1 MYPSRPSL
9 LHGESRRGVW
19 SHASRHAR
27 LSVRTYGVPA
37 CLRLC
42 VGAQTPTVHV
52 HNKSRLFVLSSKLF
66 CGLVPVHD
74 LSRLSPH
81 FRPTRRPIEGFFATK
96 IFPVRC
102 VGQRDVCARCVE
114 QQQQQSRRRPRAAVR
129 WRRGRSIGRRRR
141 SGAEGSAGVTKSKAR
156 VRLLSC
162 PQQASRS
169 HNQRS
174 HSVQFHAS
182 SLITS
187 GCQLRLQGGQHP
199 SHVSHPF
206 PNSAC
211 RQP

>member
-52 HNKSRLFVLSSKLF
+52 HNKSRLFVLSSKLAFLRTSSSSRPFKSESAIPPNKAPNRRLF
-66 CGLVPVHD
+66 CDENFSSTLCWAARRHD
-74 LSRLSPH
+74 
-81 FRPTRRPIEGFFATK
+81 
-96 IFPVRC
+96 V
-102 VGQRDVCARCVE
+102 ARAR
-114 QQQQQSRRRPRAAVR
+114 Q

>member
-1 MYPSRPSL
+1 MRNVPLSA
-9 LHGESRRGVW
+9 ESAARRVPTRRVVTRLAPRTALCPNIRSACLPAAARRGA
-19 SHASRHAR
+19 H
-27 LSVRTYGVPA
+27 TYST
-37 CLRLC
+37 
-42 VGAQTPTVHV
+42 QV
-52 HNKSRLFVLSSKLF
+52 HNKSRLFVLSSKLAF
-66 CGLVPVHD
+66 LRTSSS
-74 LSRLSPH
+74 SRPFKIESALP
-81 FRPTRRPIEGFFATK
+81 PNKAPNRRLCSRK
-96 IFPVRC
+96 NFPNRC
-102 VGQRDVCARCVE
+102 VGQRDVA
-114 QQQQQSRRRPRAAVR
+114 RAAVR

>member
-1 MYPSRPSL
+1 MRNVPLSA
-9 LHGESRRGVW
+9 ESAARRVPTRRVVTRLAPRTAFCPNIRSACLPAAVRRG
-19 SHASRHAR
+19 AN
-27 LSVRTYGVPA
+27 TYST
-37 CLRLC
+37 
-42 VGAQTPTVHV
+42 QV
-52 HNKSRLFVLSSKLF
+52 HNKSRLFVLSSKLAF
-66 CGLVPVHD
+66 LRT
-74 LSRLSPH
+74 SSSS
-81 FRPTRRPIEGFFATK
+81 RPIKSESAIPPNKAPNRRLFWDENFSSTLCWAA
-96 IFPVRC
+96 R
-102 VGQRDVCARCVE
+102 RHDVARAR
-114 QQQQQSRRRPRAAVR
+114 Q

>member
-1 MYPSRPSL
+1 MRNVPLSA
-9 LHGESRRGVW
+9 ESAARRVPTRRVVTRLAPRTAFCPNIRSACLPAAARRGA
-19 SHASRHAR
+19 H
-27 LSVRTYGVPA
+27 TYST
-37 CLRLC
+37 
-42 VGAQTPTVHV
+42 QV
-52 HNKSRLFVLSSKLF
+52 HNKSRLFVLSSKLAFLRTSSSSRPFKIESAIPPNKAPNRRLF
-66 CGLVPVHD
+66 CDENFSSTL
-74 LSRLSPH
+74 
-81 FRPTRRPIEGFFATK
+81 
-96 IFPVRC
+96 C
-102 VGQRDVCARCVE
+102 VGQRDVTTSPARGI
-114 QQQQQSRRRPRAAVR
+114 R

-162 PQQASRS
+162 PQQASRC
-169 HNQRS
+169 HNQRSRS

>member
-81 FRPTRRPIEGFFATK
+81 FRPLTQQGAQSKAFLRRKFFSTLCWAARRHD
-96 IFPVRC
+96 VARARQSDGEE
-102 VGQRDVCARCVE
+102 VGQ
-114 QQQQQSRRRPRAAVR
+114 SAV
-129 WRRGRSIGRRRR
+129 
-141 SGAEGSAGVTKSKAR
+141 GAEAEPREA
-156 VRLLSC
+156 
-162 PQQASRS
+162 PASRS
-169 HNQRS
+169 RKLEC
-174 HSVQFHAS
+174 AS
-182 SLITS
+182 SVARSRQAAATTR
-187 GCQLRLQGGQHP
+187 GATAC
-199 SHVSHPF
+199 
-206 PNSAC
+206 NST
-211 RQP
+211 RHR

>member
-1 MYPSRPSL
+1 MRNVPLSA
-9 LHGESRRGVW
+9 ESAARRV
-19 SHASRHAR
+19 
-27 LSVRTYGVPA
+27 
-37 CLRLC
+37 
-42 VGAQTPTVHV
+42 
-52 HNKSRLFVLSSKLF
+52 
-66 CGLVPVHD
+66 
-74 LSRLSPH
+74 
-81 FRPTRRPIEGFFATK
+81 PTRRVVTRLAPRTAFCPNIRSACLPAAVRRGANTYSTRPQQK
-96 IFPVRC
+96 SPV
-102 VGQRDVCARCVE
+102 CVE
-114 QQQQQSRRRPRAAVR
+114 FQIVLRTSSSSRPFKIESAFPPNKAPNRRLFCDENFFQHVVLGSATSRRRPRAAVR